1 MAEVYQGTVDYSSTW
16 RVGGGDIH
24 LSIEKYIGPYEGV
37 VEIRYRDLQ
46 NVEAKIR
53 EDMEDI

>member
-24 LSIEKYIGPYEGV
+24 LSIEKYIGSYEGV
-37 VEIRYRDLQ
+37 VEIRYRGWYD
-46 NVEAKIR
+46 
-53 EDMEDI
+53 